1 MCWSVICP
9 WRENWGEE
17 TPFWSGYSTHSLPQ
31 AEAAQEEEEREER
44 WDGRRESVGCPEG
57 RDTDQSNPSLSKKLK
72 GCVVDLLLAR
82 EKHAWG
88 EGNSGMLFPPGAKI
102 PLCKH

>member
-1 MCWSVICP
+1 M
-9 WRENWGEE
+9 
-17 TPFWSGYSTHSLPQ
+17 
-31 AEAAQEEEEREER
+31 
-44 WDGRRESVGCPEG
+44 GCPEG

-88 EGNSGMLFPPGAKI
+88 EGNSGMLFSPGAKI